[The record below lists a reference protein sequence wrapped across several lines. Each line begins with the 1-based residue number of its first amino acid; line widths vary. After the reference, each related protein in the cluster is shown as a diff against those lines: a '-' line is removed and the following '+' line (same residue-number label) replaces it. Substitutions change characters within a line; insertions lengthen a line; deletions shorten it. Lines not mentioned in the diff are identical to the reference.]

1 MMRALIPAL
10 LVTASLT
17 LGGCGFTPMYGQ
29 SGLASRLS
37 GIEVVA
43 PEGRAGYLLREAL
56 DDVLARE
63 AGGGAVYRLDLTLA
77 QTRIERG
84 VRNNAADR
92 YELTFTA
99 DYKLVEISG
108 GRLVH
113 EGKAQ
118 AEVTFDAAE
127 QPYAGL
133 AAQSDAEERAARE
146 TARRIQLDLAAALA
160 EAQ

>member
-1 MMRALIPAL
+1 MRAPAVAL
-10 LVTASLT
+10 FAAVALS

-63 AGGGAVYRLDLTLA
+63 AGGAAVYRLELGLA
-77 QTRIERG
+77 QTRVERG

-92 YELTFTA
+92 YELTFFA
-99 DYKLVEISG
+99 DYRLVEIAG
-108 GRLVH
+108 GRVAH
-113 EGKAQ
+113 TGKAQ
-118 AEVTFDAAE
+118 AEVTFDAAD
-127 QPYAGL
+127 QPYAGI

-146 TARRIQLDLAAALA
+146 TARRIQLDLTRVLA
-160 EAQ
+160 R